1 MLPVS
6 KHKCH
11 LNAASLLCLF
21 LGSCEVLRIKYVLT
35 KMTLKKLYLCLQ
47 FSEVTP
53 LAGLS

>member
-21 LGSCEVLRIKYVLT
+21 LGSCEVLMMKVYL
-35 KMTLKKLYLCLQ
+35 LK
-47 FSEVTP
+47 
-53 LAGLS
+53 

>member
-35 KMTLKKLYLCLQ
+35 KMTLNKLYLCLQ

-53 LAGLS
+53 LAGLG